1 MRASANFILVL
12 MLFALAGCS
21 AAERGGSM
29 GNANVAS
36 APTSAA
42 GDRAASAP
50 QAYTMK
56 QDATAPQGGAGQA
69 AVQNVSLQQ
78 ADTSQNAPA
87 TVERKI
93 IRNAEISLETDDPK
107 KAMQRVASVAE
118 ARGGFVVT
126 SESRQQAGADGGK
139 AYEIITVEARV
150 PATQFDAALN
160 DIRAVGSRVTAE
172 KITGQ
177 DVTEEFIDLEARL
190 RTQRALESQL
200 LDIMKQ
206 AHQVSDAITVE
217 RELTNVRTEIERI
230 EGRRRFLENQSSLS
244 TVKVTLQPPSPL
256 VSTTG
261 FFRSVRS
268 AFGEG
273 IDIAAA
279 IVLVLIRVLLAMIP
293 LAIFFGVPI
302 YFLWRHLARR
312 ARRRAA
318 YLREFQAQAPP
329 GPPPAAPP
337 APPPPAPPAPQ
348 A

>member
-1 MRASANFILVL
+1 MRPNAVLVL
-12 MLFALAGCS
+12 LLTLFALAGCGGG
-21 AAERGGSM
+21 AAQRAAMS
-29 GNANVAS
+29 NVSSTS
-36 APTSAA
+36 APNSSA
-42 GDRAASAP
+42 GDRAA
-50 QAYTMK
+50 
-56 QDATAPQGGAGQA
+56 TAPQPQGGSAPGQA
-69 AVQNVSLQQ
+69 VVQNVSLQQ
-78 ADTSQNAPA
+78 ADESQSAPVA
-87 TVERKI
+87 VERKI
-93 IRNAEISLETDDPK
+93 IRNAELSLETDEPQ
-107 KAMQRVASVAE
+107 KAMQRVASIAE
-118 ARGGFVVT
+118 GRGGFVVT
-126 SESRQQAGADGGK
+126 SESRQQAGTDGGK
-139 AYEIITVEARV
+139 AYEVITIQARV
-150 PATQFDAALN
+150 PAAQFDAALN

-190 RTQRALESQL
+190 RTQRALEAQL

-217 RELTNVRTEIERI
+217 RELTNVRTEIERV
-230 EGRRRFLENQSSLS
+230 EGRRRFLENQASLS

-279 IVLVLIRVLLAMIP
+279 ITLALIRILLAMIP
-293 LAIFFGVPI
+293 LAIFFGIPL
-302 YFLWRHLARR
+302 YFLWRYVARR

-318 YLREFQAQAPP
+318 YLREFHAQAPP
-329 GPPPAAPP
+329 APFVGPPPAAPAAP
-337 APPPPAPPAPQ
+337 AAPQ

>member
-1 MRASANFILVL
+1 MRLSATFILSL
-12 MLFALAGCS
+12 MLFALAGCGGG
-21 AAERGGSM
+21 AAQREAMS
-29 GNANVAS
+29 NVSSTS
-36 APTSAA
+36 APNSSA
-42 GDRAASAP
+42 GDRA
-50 QAYTMK
+50 
-56 QDATAPQGGAGQA
+56 ATAPQGGGAQGQA
-69 AVQNVSLQQ
+69 VVQNVSLQQ
-78 ADTSQNAPA
+78 ADTSQNAPT

-93 IRNAEISLETDDPK
+93 IRNAELSLETDEPQ
-107 KAMQRVASVAE
+107 KAMQRVASIAE

-126 SESRQQAGADGGK
+126 SESRQQAGTDGGK
-139 AYEIITVEARV
+139 AYEVITIQARV
-150 PATQFDAALN
+150 PAAQFDAALN

-190 RTQRALESQL
+190 RTQRALEAQL

-206 AHQVSDAITVE
+206 ARQVSDAITVE
-217 RELTNVRTEIERI
+217 RELTNVRTEIERV
-230 EGRRRFLENQSSLS
+230 EGRRRFLENQASLS

-273 IDIAAA
+273 IDMAAA
-279 IVLVLIRVLLAMIP
+279 ITLVLIRILLALIP
-293 LAIFFGVPI
+293 LAIFFGIPL
-302 YFLWRHLARR
+302 YFLWRYVARR

-318 YLREFQAQAPP
+318 YLRELQAQAPP
-329 GPPPAAPP
+329 APHAGPPPYAGPP
-337 APPPPAPPAPQ
+337 PPSAPPAPPAPQ

>member
-1 MRASANFILVL
+1 MRASATFILLL
-12 MLFALAGCS
+12 MLFALAGCGGGAEQRASMANASTTSAPSSSARTDS
-21 AAERGGSM
+21 AAATQPGSVAGGN
-29 GNANVAS
+29 G
-36 APTSAA
+36 AA
-42 GDRAASAP
+42 G
-50 QAYTMK
+50 QF
-56 QDATAPQGGAGQA
+56 

-93 IRNAEISLETDDPK
+93 IRNADISLETDDPK

-150 PATQFDAALN
+150 PAAQFDAALN

-177 DVTEEFIDLEARL
+177 DVTEEFIDLDARL

-206 AHQVSDAITVE
+206 AHQVSDAIAVE
-217 RELTNVRTEIERI
+217 RELTNVRTEIERV

-261 FFRSVRS
+261 FFRGVRS

-279 IVLVLIRVLLAMIP
+279 ITLVLIRVLLAMLP
-293 LAIFFGVPI
+293 LAIIFGVPI
-302 YFLWRHLARR
+302 YFLWRYLARR

-318 YLREFQAQAPP
+318 YLREFQPQ
-329 GPPPAAPP
+329 PPPDAPRPPAPPP
-337 APPPPAPPAPQ
+337 APPPPAPQ

>member
-1 MRASANFILVL
+1 MRPSATFILLL
-12 MLFALAGCS
+12 MLFALAGCG

-29 GNANVAS
+29 GNVSSSS
-36 APTSAA
+36 APSSAA
-42 GDRAASAP
+42 GDRAAGTQPGSIA
-50 QAYTMK
+50 
-56 QDATAPQGGAGQA
+56 GGGGAAGQA
-69 AVQNVSLQQ
+69 VVQNVSLQQ
-78 ADTSQNAPA
+78 ADASQSAPT

-93 IRNAEISLETDDPK
+93 IRNAELSLETDEPQ
-107 KAMQRVASVAE
+107 KAMQRVASIAE

-139 AYEIITVEARV
+139 AYEVITIEARV
-150 PATQFDAALN
+150 PAAQFDAALN
-160 DIRAVGSRVTAE
+160 DIRAAGSRVTAE

-190 RTQRALESQL
+190 RTQKALEAQL

-206 AHQVSDAITVE
+206 ARQVSDAITVE

-244 TVKVTLQPPSPL
+244 TVKVTLQPPAPF
-256 VSTTG
+256 VNTTG

-268 AFGEG
+268 AFGDG

-279 IVLVLIRVLLAMIP
+279 ITLFLIRFALALLP
-293 LAIFFGVPI
+293 LAIFIGLPFF
-302 YFLWRHLARR
+302 FLVRYLVRR

-318 YLREFQAQAPP
+318 FMREFQAQAPQ
-329 GPPPAAPP
+329 PPPAQVPP
-337 APPPPAPPAPQ
+337 ATEA
-348 A
+348 